1 MLSVQLMNN
10 SSPVEKIGKTLS
22 AGNTYNCALK
32 DDTSVLDPAIIIQTS
47 DNIYT
52 YNYMYISDFG
62 RYYFINDIISL
73 NNNRWMIKAHVDVLE
88 TYKTQIRSNSAVI
101 KRQQNL
107 YNLYLDDPE
116 FKTYNYERVQTLK
129 FKNAA
134 NPFTKNLKYV
144 LTVNGSYEAGG
155 DNNE

>member
-22 AGNTYNCALK
+22 AGNTYSCALK
-32 DDTSVLDPAIIIQTS
+32 DDTSVLDPVIIIQTS

-62 RYYFINDIISL
+62 RYYFINDIVSL

-88 TYKTQIRSNSAVI
+88 TYKSSILANEAVI
-101 KRQQNL
+101 RRQDKL
-107 YNLYLDDPE
+107 FNLYLDDSD
-116 FKTYNYERVQTLK
+116 FHVLNYERVQTLK
-129 FKNAA
+129 FPANA
-134 NPFTKNLKYV
+134 FSKNLTYV
-144 LTVNGSYEAGG
+144 LVVNNDRYW
-155 DNNE
+155 

>member
-22 AGNTYNCALK
+22 AGNTYSCALK
-32 DDTSVLDPAIIIQTS
+32 DDTSVLDPVIIIQTS

-62 RYYFINDIISL
+62 RYYFINDIVSL

-88 TYKTQIRSNSAVI
+88 TYKTPICANEAVI
-101 KRQQNL
+101 RRQDKL
-107 YNLYLDDPE
+107 FNLYLDDSD
-116 FKTYNYERVQTLK
+116 FHVLNYERVQTLK
-129 FKNAA
+129 FPANA
-134 NPFTKNLKYV
+134 FSKNLTYV
-144 LTVNGSYEAGG
+144 LVVNNDRYW
-155 DNNE
+155 

>member
-22 AGNTYNCALK
+22 AGNTYSCALK

-52 YNYMYISDFG
+52 FNYMYISDFG
-62 RYYFINDIISL
+62 RYYFINDILSL

-88 TYKTQIRSNSAVI
+88 TYKDNILSNQAVI
-101 KRQQNL
+101 KRQTEL
-107 YNLYLDDPE
+107 YNTYLNDPE
-116 FKTYNYERVQTLK
+116 WKVYAYEKTVAYK
-129 FKNAA
+129 FSAA
-134 NPFTKNLKYV
+134 PFTKDLKYL
-144 LTVNGSYEAGG
+144 LTVAGA
-155 DNNE
+155 